1 MKSHKIALSLLSL
14 ATAAT
19 LIACGNKDVVKEDVT
34 LEEFIAAIGKIE
46 DTPNNHVEF
55 TSQDSVDSSL
65 KAEQKASLTY
75 IDEIWEFDANSET
88 QDPNAM
94 TYAGMN
100 LKELVNF
107 YEKEQEKEREKES
120 SESESELSSDEA
132 EPTKV
137 SSQRFD
143 ILGEKGFRVEIKEE
157 TVLTPTV
164 TTGESHT
171 SEITTDKYGR
181 ITSFFEYT
189 ETRSYV
195 GEEDQPYKVESSKE
209 TRYQLVWS
217 KVNIPG
223 GNFQEVTAAVFKDKA
238 EKTTEAPYT
247 YALAGSEIVSLFG
260 KESYADVLYVKD
272 ESGKWATEEKTSS
285 NITEFIN
292 KTAIGLYEEINNPVP
307 TSSESSQTTATSLVA
322 NYFVGGEEMKVVV
335 KTEANDPNE
344 NVSSK
349 TVTSFVFDQYGY
361 LTSFRLGA
369 QISGIT
375 LGTERGSI
383 AWHEGEL
390 PATSEDSSDSI

>member
-19 LIACGNKDVVKEDVT
+19 LIACGSKDVVKEDVT
-34 LEEFIAAIGKIE
+34 LEEFIAAVGKVE

-171 SEITTDKYGR
+171 SEITTDK
-181 ITSFFEYT
+181 
-189 ETRSYV
+189 
-195 GEEDQPYKVESSKE
+195 
-209 TRYQLVWS
+209 
-217 KVNIPG
+217 
-223 GNFQEVTAAVFKDKA
+223 
-238 EKTTEAPYT
+238 
-247 YALAGSEIVSLFG
+247 
-260 KESYADVLYVKD
+260 
-272 ESGKWATEEKTSS
+272 
-285 NITEFIN
+285 
-292 KTAIGLYEEINNPVP
+292 
-307 TSSESSQTTATSLVA
+307 
-322 NYFVGGEEMKVVV
+322 
-335 KTEANDPNE
+335 
-344 NVSSK
+344 
-349 TVTSFVFDQYGY
+349 
-361 LTSFRLGA
+361 
-369 QISGIT
+369 
-375 LGTERGSI
+375 
-383 AWHEGEL
+383 
-390 PATSEDSSDSI
+390 